1 MGKIKPHHPPGGDA
15 PGERRED
22 MSKSEYIIWKC
33 ETIEQ
38 IHEEHPDWNSE
49 QVQKYFSAVKA
60 ILEKKGFF
68 S

>member
-1 MGKIKPHHPPGGDA
+1 
-15 PGERRED
+15 

-38 IHEEHPDWNSE
+38 IQEEHPDWNSE